1 MGTGQG
7 GGKLQ
12 ETVNSL
18 VAAAI
23 AYLENKPDSVIQ
35 QAYFMCLVEKD
46 LEACQWAFEQAGL
59 VLAEA

>member
-18 VAAAI
+18 VTAAI

-35 QAYFMCLVEKD
+35 QVYFMCLIEKD
-46 LEACQWAFEQAGL
+46 LEACQWAFDHAGL